1 MDTDAERGRRPPLT
15 WPGAYG
21 SLALEDTLIKWS
33 AHTGMLF
40 TELPFEQRPR
50 AAIDAGFDTIEAW
63 WPDPEIHSRWLAAVH
78 ETGVRVASINCNGG
92 DLAAGERGFLNLP
105 NRQSDNLADIE
116 AALDLAQ
123 RCRAPRVSLLVGTAI
138 DSIPIDD
145 QWATAISV
153 IEQAVYLAEGA
164 GVVLMLEPLN
174 TVETP
179 GYLVPNAERAAE
191 IISEVGSPNLRIMY
205 DCYHAAMT
213 GRDPVK
219 EIDRFAPLI
228 EHVQFA
234 DCPGRGA
241 PGTGHLDL
249 RAIVATLDHS
259 GYQGS
264 IGLEYRTAGP
274 TSEAIAFLAAGTY
287 PAAPFSI
294 A

>member
-1 MDTDAERGRRPPLT
+1 M
-15 WPGAYG
+15 
-21 SLALEDTLIKWS
+21 IKWS
-33 AHTGMLF
+33 AHLGMLF

-50 AAIDAGFDTIEAW
+50 AALDAGFDTIEAW
-63 WPDPEIHSRWLAAVH
+63 WPDPEIHNRWLAAVH

-92 DLAAGERGFLNLP
+92 NLAAGERGFLNLP
-105 NRQSDNLADIE
+105 NRRSGNLADVE
-116 AALDLAQ
+116 AALELAQ
-123 RCRAPRVSLLVGTAI
+123 RCRAPRVSLLVGKAV
-138 DSIPIDD
+138 DGIPLDD
-145 QWATAISV
+145 QWATASFV
-153 IEQAVYLAEGA
+153 IEQAVRMAEEA

-179 GYLVPNAERAAE
+179 GYLVPSADRAEE
-191 IISEVGSPNLRIMY
+191 IIAEVGSPNLRIMY

-219 EIDRFAPLI
+219 EIGRFAPLI

-249 RAIVATLDHS
+249 MAIVAALDQS

-274 TSEAIAFLAAGTY
+274 TAEAMAFLAAEAY
-287 PAAPFSI
+287 PAAPFPI